1 MYFAVERAKTIR
13 NELLRRSILKT
24 ISLDSWQFKEGF
36 YLTPDQAHSAP
47 APFVSFTCGKDLWGG
62 PDRHA
67 WFYTHTMLPHVDADT
82 MLSLH
87 LASGHGTWDA
97 INAQMLVFF
106 NGEVVQG
113 SDLNHQDI
121 YFSGQSGKVDIDI
134 QCHSGRCTEP
144 QLFFAE
150 LRMLDIRVLEL
161 YHDVSLAI
169 EVAEVVSNDE
179 LQRAQLDA
187 VLTEAV
193 NLLDLRVPG
202 SSAYYSSVESAHR
215 CLTQTLFT
223 KDQSIHSAVCSCIGH
238 THIDIAWWWT
248 VAQTREKAVRSFAT
262 VLKLMEE
269 YPQYKFMSSQPI
281 LYEMVKERYPDLY
294 EKIRTRIRE
303 GRWEPEGGMWVEADC
318 NLASGESLVR
328 QFIYGKRF
336 FREEFGKENEVLWLP
351 DVFGYCASLPQICKK
366 CGIHYFMTTKITW
379 NQMNKMPYD
388 TFFWRGID
396 GTELFTYFITTRE
409 HDTPKEKFMT
419 TYNGIL
425 NASSV
430 RGTWDR
436 YQQKSFNNNVLMAFG
451 YGDGGGG
458 VTRDMLENAKRMHN
472 GIIGMPRVEQMF
484 VKDFFET
491 LYQDVAENPELP
503 VWAGE
508 LYLEYH
514 RGTYTSMARNKRS
527 NRKCE
532 FLLENAEFFSLWAM
546 QAGEEYPKEFFD
558 KNWKTVLT
566 NQFHDILPGS
576 SIHEVYE
583 VTKQEY
589 EQVER
594 DTNELIR
601 KKLTFLAERIPGRE
615 GIALFN
621 PLSTQRCGLIELD
634 ASLVDG
640 KALLW
645 NGKLLPMQMTAQG
658 NILIQ
663 APVPGRGACV
673 LEFGKTTDKVTMT
686 NPFSIG
692 EDWIETEYYKIT
704 FNNKGQ
710 FCSYY
715 DKTAQREVLKEGK
728 CANVLRVFEDKPI
741 YYDNWDID
749 IFYTQKSWEVDDVQK
764 LEWIERG
771 PLRAVLLVEYRF
783 LTCFIQERITFYAHT
798 KQVDFVCKVDWKMSQ
813 HLLKVFFP
821 VDVNTIKARY
831 DIQFGNVERPTHRN
845 TSWDVARFE
854 VCAHKWADVSESG
867 YGAALMNDCKYGY
880 GVEGS
885 TLGMTLIKAG
895 IEPNPTADLEEHF
908 FTYSFLPHDGDFT
921 DSGVEEAS
929 YELNVPVY
937 AVRKPSPM
945 QAGQQMDPK
954 FLTVTANNAVLETI
968 KRAEQS
974 DGTVI
979 RLFEYKNR
987 RGTVQIT
994 LPEQVREIWEIN
1006 LTEDEMI
1013 ASYSVED
1020 GTFSFD
1026 IRPYEIRTFLLK

>member
-1 MYFAVERAKTIR
+1 MYYAVERAKTIR
-13 NELLRRSILKT
+13 NELERRSILKT
-24 ISLDSWQFKEGF
+24 IPLDSWQFKEGF
-36 YLTPDQAHSAP
+36 YVTPKEAHSAP
-47 APFVSFTCGKDLWGG
+47 APFVPFTCGRDVWGG
-62 PDRHA
+62 ADKHA
-67 WFYTHTMLPHVDADT
+67 WFYTHTMLPPLDAET
-82 MLSLH
+82 AVSLH
-87 LASGHGTWDA
+87 LSSGHGTWDA
-97 INAQMLVFF
+97 IHAQMLVFF
-106 NGEVVQG
+106 NGEAVQG

-121 YFSGQSGKVDIDI
+121 FFSGQAGNVEIDI
-134 QCHSGRCTEP
+134 QSHSGRCTEP
-144 QLFFAE
+144 QLFVAE
-150 LRMLDIRVLEL
+150 LRVFDLRVREL
-161 YHDVSLAI
+161 YYDLAIAI
-169 EVAEVVSNDE
+169 EVAQVVADDD
-179 LQRAQLDA
+179 LQRTRLDA
-187 VLTEAV
+187 ALTEAV
-193 NLLDLRVPG
+193 NLLDLRAPG
-202 SSAYYSSVESAHR
+202 SSAYYLSIESAHR
-215 CLTQTLFT
+215 CLTQSLFT
-223 KDQSIHSAVCSCIGH
+223 KDDSIRGAVCSCIGH

-294 EKIRTRIRE
+294 EKIRTRVRE

-328 QFIYGKRF
+328 QFIYGKQF
-336 FREEFGKENEVLWLP
+336 FRDEFGKENEVLWLP

-366 CGIHYFMTTKITW
+366 CGIRYFMTTKITW

-396 GTELFTYFITTRE
+396 GTELFTYFITTQE

-419 TYNGIL
+419 TYNGYL

-430 RGTWDR
+430 RGTWNR
-436 YQQKSFNNNVLMAFG
+436 YQQKNINNNVLMAFG

-458 VTRDMLENAKRMHN
+458 VTRDMLENAKRLRN
-472 GIIGMPRVEQMF
+472 GVVGMPRVEQSF
-484 VKDFFET
+484 VKDFFDT
-491 LYQDVAENPELP
+491 LYQDIAENPELP
-503 VWAGE
+503 VWSGE

-527 NRKCE
+527 NRRCE
-532 FLLENAEFFSLWAM
+532 FLLTDAEFFSLWAM

-558 KNWKTVLT
+558 QNWKTVLT

-589 EQVER
+589 DQVER
-594 DTNELIR
+594 DTHSLIQ
-601 KKLTFLAERIPGRE
+601 KKLETLTKSMPGGV
-615 GIALFN
+615 GIVLFN
-621 PLSTQRCGLIELD
+621 SLSEPRCGLTELD
-634 ASLVDG
+634 ASLVGGKPLELDG
-640 KALLW
+640 KSVA
-645 NGKLLPMQMTAQG
+645 MQKTADG
-658 NILIQ
+658 TYLVH
-663 APVPGRGACV
+663 ASVPGRGACV
-673 LEFGKTTDKVTMT
+673 LEYGKGSQKEGQ

-692 EDWIETEYYKIT
+692 DDFIETDFYKVS

-710 FCSYY
+710 LCSYF
-715 DKTAQREVLKEGK
+715 DKKAKREVLIPGE

-749 IFYTQKSWEVDDVQK
+749 IFYTQKSWVVDDVQR

-771 PLRAVLLVEYRF
+771 PLRSVLLVEYRF
-783 LTCFIQERITFYAHT
+783 LTCFIRQKITFYAHT
-798 KQVDFVCKVDWKMSQ
+798 KQIDFVTEADWKMSQ

-821 VDVNTIKARY
+821 VDVNTTKARY

-854 VCAHKWADVSESG
+854 VCAHKWADVSETG

-880 GVEGS
+880 GIDGS
-885 TLGMTLIKAG
+885 TIGLTLIKAG
-895 IEPNPTADLEEHF
+895 IEPNPTADLEEHR
-908 FTYSFLPHDGDFT
+908 FTYSFLPHEGSFEE
-921 DSGVEEAS
+921 SGVEAAS
-929 YELNVPVY
+929 YELNIPVY
-937 AVRKPSPM
+937 SAAKLNQNTQAVQISP
-945 QAGQQMDPK
+945 Q
-954 FLTVTANNAVLETI
+954 FLKITSENAVLETV

-974 DGTVI
+974 NAAVI
-979 RLFEYKNR
+979 RLFEYKNQ
-987 RGTVQIT
+987 RGIVHIV
-994 LPEQVREIWEIN
+994 LPKTVREVWEIN

-1013 ASYSVED
+1013 ASHRIEN
-1020 GTFSFD
+1020 GKFAFE